1 MVTWRFAKK
10 KMFSGSTTT
19 WDMLGYF
26 GYFWEMIFWWDINV
40 HGGFQTWRY
49 PHKWWFLLGK
59 MPIYKWMTGGYSYFN
74 LQIPISP
81 FPQENGICWDKKR
94 DISGCFL
101 AILARPQVLELR
113 HIAPSFR
120 SAQPSWPTAAGPGPV
135 DLVSIGFWT
144 MQVFDTRHDHLSFG
158 RTTNKR
164 YLEQPQIIGI
174 DNLLFLDY
182 LSFEPFFGPI

>member
-1 MVTWRFAKK
+1 MGYVGIKK
-10 KMFSGSTTT
+10 G
-19 WDMLGYF
+19 
-26 GYFWEMIFWWDINV
+26 
-40 HGGFQTWRY
+40 
-49 PHKWWFLLGK
+49 
-59 MPIYKWMTGGYSYFN
+59 
-74 LQIPISP
+74 
-81 FPQENGICWDKKR
+81 

-101 AILARPQVLELR
+101 AILAPAPGPRVAPYWRP
-113 HIAPSFR
+113 AFR